1 MNIHFSPSEHLH
13 ECLKRDIPVDSL
25 IRNLDNT
32 DQRVLLG
39 SLALINGLYALADR
53 EERIGIVKVH
63 KT

>member
-1 MNIHFSPSEHLH
+1 LH